1 MVTGTYNVGE
11 LRELLPFTSTSI
23 STPQLVP
30 PLPIITCTRTSHSP
44 SHNNSSFY
52 RTSLF
57 LNHTIASITDL
68 HYIKSI
74 HILITYRSTLST

>member
-44 SHNNSSFY
+44 SHNNSSFIIISQSYYCKYY
-52 RTSLF
+52 RFTLYQINTLA
-57 LNHTIASITDL
+57 LNKII
-68 HYIKSI
+68 I
-74 HILITYRSTLST
+74 